1 LGNPIAIAQDKLA
14 QYLVDKYY
22 LNDFLVTLKVFKE
35 DNIPPIITVSYSDER
50 DRTDAGMF
58 INDLMENFNLTLDG
72 VKELA
77 SQ

>member
-22 LNDFLVTLKVFKE
+22 LNDCLVTLKVFKE
-35 DNIPPIITVSYSDER
+35 DNIPPIITVSYSDAR

-58 INDLMENFNLTLDG
+58 INDLMDNFNPTLDG
-72 VKELA
+72 VRELA
-77 SQ
+77 NQ